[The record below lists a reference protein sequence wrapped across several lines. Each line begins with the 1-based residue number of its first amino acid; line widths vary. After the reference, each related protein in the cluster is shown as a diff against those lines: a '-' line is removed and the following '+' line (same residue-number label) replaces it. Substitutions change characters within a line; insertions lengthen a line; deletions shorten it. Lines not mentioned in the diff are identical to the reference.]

1 MLKQLVMSSVF
12 AVTAVSTAVSP
23 AFAGS
28 TTFWGTSQVPNVAC
42 NIWGCPN
49 APLGAECTI
58 HGCPPSAPLPVAPA
72 PTTPTVIVLPSNNT
86 NSGSRNSGMGECMD
100 RIMFQEFRAKSGPDY
115 ENHYVFDLPSSL
127 TNDQVKQSG
136 FKYSS
141 LGFNK
146 HKQSVVRVQVKTAE
160 QAVPVCR

>member
-100 RIMFQEFRAKSGPDY
+100 RVMFQDFQAISKYNSEWYKF
-115 ENHYVFDLPSSL
+115 NLPTSL
-127 TNDQVKQSG
+127 TTDQIKQAG
-136 FKYSS
+136 FEYSS
-141 LGFNK
+141 AGYNY
-146 HKQSVVRVQVKTAE
+146 HKQSVVRVQVKTAQE
-160 QAVPVCR
+160 AAPVCR